1 MDNIIKMPKIE
12 LLAPA
17 RDIAAAKAAIQCGA
31 DAVYIGAPQFS
42 ARQDAGNTIDDI
54 QKVVEYAHPYYVK
67 IYTALNTL
75 LFDKELP
82 VAEKIIHEL
91 YAAGVDGLIIQDMG
105 LLELELPPI
114 PLIASTQANNATPE
128 KVKFLEAV
136 GFSRVILARELT
148 LDQIREIRRQTT
160 VELECFVHGA
170 LCVCASGQC
179 YMSYAIGG
187 RSGNRGSCAQPCRRR
202 YTLKDKAGKTII
214 QDRYLLSIKDLNLS
228 EYIEQLI
235 DAGVTSFKIEG
246 RLKEADYVA
255 NVVGYYRQKI
265 DAVLAARGLQK
276 SSSGRI
282 QMNFQPD
289 PEKTFNRGYT
299 DYGIAGRARKIGSI
313 DTPKSL
319 GQYIGTVVSTD
330 KTTFVLNTDIALHN
344 GDGLCFFADNNL
356 AGTTVNGVEGR
367 RIRPRSMEG
376 IHTGIKVYRNFDI
389 EFGRM
394 LDKVPAE
401 RKIGVSITLR
411 ESPDGVQIE
420 GRDEDGVVAV
430 VEHSVAKQPAD
441 KPEQARKT
449 IETQLAKL
457 GNTIFKCSDIH
468 VELSQMYFFPAAV
481 INEMRRNLVQKLI
494 EIRLTSRKPAATARL
509 LNELS
514 AVYPEKE
521 VGCCGNVLNEKAR
534 AFYRKHGAEVTE
546 PAAEAGLDMKGR
558 QVMTTK
564 YCLREQLGL
573 CAGKSAMGSAETLF
587 LVDEDGREYRIEF
600 QCGVCGMAVY
610 FQNNCHEYNKG
621 KM

>member
-1 MDNIIKMPKIE
+1 MIKTPKIE

-17 RDIAAAKAAIQCGA
+17 KDVAAARAAIQCGA

-54 QKVVEYAHPYYVK
+54 RKVVEYAHPYYVK

-105 LLELELPPI
+105 LLELDLPPI
-114 PLIASTQANNATPE
+114 PLIASTQAHNATPE

-148 LDQIREIRRQTT
+148 LDQICEIRRQTT

-255 NVVGYYRQKI
+255 NVVGYYRQKL

-376 IHTGIKVYRNFDI
+376 IHAGVKVYRNFDI
-389 EFGRM
+389 EFGRK
-394 LDKVPAE
+394 LDMMPAE
-401 RKIGVSITLR
+401 RKIGVSITLC
-411 ESPDGVQIE
+411 ESPDGMQIE

-441 KPEQARKT
+441 KPETAQKA

-457 GNTIFKCSDIH
+457 GNTIFECADVR
-468 VELSQMYFFPAAV
+468 VELSTMYFFPVAV
-481 INEMRRNLVQKLI
+481 LNEMRRGLVQKLI
-494 EIRLTSRKPAATARL
+494 EVRLASRKPVAAAK
-509 LNELS
+509 
-514 AVYPEKE
+514 AVNKSPALYLEKQI
-521 VGCCGNVLNEKAR
+521 GYCGNVLNEKAR
-534 AFYRKHGAEVTE
+534 IFYRKHGVEVTE

-573 CAGKSAMGSAETLF
+573 CPGKSPAESAEALL
-587 LVDEDGREYRIEF
+587 LVDEDGREFRVEF
-600 QCGVCGMAVY
+600 QCDVCGMVIYYANSCNE
-610 FQNNCHEYNKG
+610 NNKS
-621 KM
+621 KT

>member
-1 MDNIIKMPKIE
+1 MIQKTKIE

-17 RDIAAAKAAIQCGA
+17 RDVAAAKAAIQCGA

-54 QKVVEYAHPYYVK
+54 RQVVEYAHPYYVK
-67 IYTALNTL
+67 IYAALNTL

-82 VAEKIIHEL
+82 VAEKMIHEL

-105 LLELELPPI
+105 LLELDLPPI
-114 PLIASTQANNATPE
+114 PLIASTQAHNATPE

-160 VELECFVHGA
+160 IELECFVHGA

-202 YTLKDKAGKTII
+202 YTLKDKTGNTIV

-235 DAGVTSFKIEG
+235 DAGVTSLKIEG

-255 NVVGYYRQKI
+255 NVVGHYRQKL
-265 DAVLAARGLQK
+265 DAVLSARGLQK
-276 SSSGRI
+276 SSSGRV

-313 DTPKSL
+313 NTPKSL
-319 GQYIGTVVSTD
+319 GQYVGTVASAD
-330 KTTFVLNTDIALHN
+330 KTSFTLDTEIALHN

-356 AGTTVNGVEGR
+356 AGTTVNGVDGR

-376 IHTGIKVYRNFDI
+376 IRAGIKVYRNFDI
-389 EFGRM
+389 EFGRK

-411 ESPDGVQIE
+411 EIPDGVQIE

-441 KPEQARKT
+441 KTEQVRKA

-457 GNTIFKCSDIH
+457 GNTIFECSDVH
-468 VELSQMYFFPAAV
+468 VELSPMCFFPAAV
-481 INEMRRNLVQKLI
+481 LNEMRRNLVQKLI
-494 EIRLTSRKPAATARL
+494 DVRLASRKGATTTRPL
-509 LNELS
+509 KEPS
-514 AVYPEKE
+514 AVYPGKQ
-521 VGCCGNVLNEKAR
+521 VGYCGNVLNEKAR
-534 AFYRKHGAEVTE
+534 AFYQKHGVEIKE
-546 PAAEAGLDMKGR
+546 SAAESGLDMQGR

-573 CAGKSAMGSAETLF
+573 CTGKSSGEAAEAMF
-587 LVDEDGREYRIEF
+587 LVDEEGRKFRLEF
-600 QCGVCGMAVY
+600 QCGFCGMAV
-610 FQNNCHEYNKG
+610 FCE
-621 KM
+621 